1 MLLKLGNKGLATK
14 FKCRLSMPGVGQIV
28 EQCHACMHTCACVCV
43 CGGACVSVKGWRIEI
58 EAIDQYSPSS
68 AETIAWISKTKLW
81 HAFYPSNW
89 TFFSSCLLNSSAHFI
104 NSKPDL
110 DMFTQTWAWQLAVI
124 SQSLPK

>member
-1 MLLKLGNKGLATK
+1 MFLKLGNKGLATK
-14 FKCRLSMPGVGQIV
+14 FKCRLPMPGVGQIV
-28 EQCHACMHTCACVCV
+28 EQCHACMHMCACVCV
-43 CGGACVSVKGWRIEI
+43 CGACVSVKDKALDRCLKGWRIEI

-89 TFFSSCLLNSSAHFI
+89 PLFSSCLLNSLAHFI

-110 DMFTQTWAWQLAVI
+110 DMFTQTWA
-124 SQSLPK
+124 